1 MLRGYLGSPPLED
14 AGREDF
20 KVTELANKTAEV
32 GKVSLADVNAKAE
45 DPLTVI
51 AERDS
56 IQGRIVMKGNGHLL
70 GAFQGEVE
78 CDGELLVGKD
88 AQVLANIRTRNI
100 VVAGLVRG
108 NVIASGRLKI
118 TSSGRLEGD
127 AKVGSL
133 IVQEGGV
140 HYGALHVHPEGVP
153 EDAPEPAA
161 QAVEP
166 QPARKPVSVDR
177 VKKLWGEFF

>member
-56 IQGRIVMKGNGHLL
+56 IQGRIVMK
-70 GAFQGEVE
+70 GEVE